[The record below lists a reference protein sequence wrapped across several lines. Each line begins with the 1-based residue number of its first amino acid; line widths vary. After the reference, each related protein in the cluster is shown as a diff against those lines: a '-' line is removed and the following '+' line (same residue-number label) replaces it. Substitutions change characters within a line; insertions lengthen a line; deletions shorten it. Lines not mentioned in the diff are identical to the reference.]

1 MGVWIY
7 DAIIDFFSA
16 LLIFFGVLVLIR
28 LIFFGVLVLIELLLP
43 LILMSLP
50 FLAYLL
56 WNKSRIHSRPHISP
70 QTKT

>member
-16 LLIFFGVLVLIR
+16 L